1 MGRTPSYR
9 GLKVPA
15 AAAPGTLRGQGLS
28 TLPTQP
34 GQPELTSPALGLC
47 VKAGRRKCSPW
58 PGGRPSGVVVGS
70 PTSSYSERRGSDVQA
85 DEEDKPL
92 SISVVE
98 SEDKIFLKC
107 NGTEFSWMDLE
118 ESSNKSHLGNKSVDL
133 GKKIQDP
140 RGIYQCS
147 DNKDKKSVLQ
157 VYYRMC
163 QNCVEVKSSSLIG
176 ILIADIIA
184 TVFLAVGVYC
194 FAGHE
199 EGYLSAD
206 FDKQILMQNDELYQP
221 LRDRDDNSYSHIG
234 GKRPQN
240 KCLLG
245 FYLAPEKGMGNMLVL
260 SCF

>member
-1 MGRTPSYR
+1 MALQKIPRWTMKWDLCLT
-9 GLKVPA
+9 GLI
-15 AAAPGTLRGQGLS
+15 
-28 TLPTQP
+28 
-34 GQPELTSPALGLC
+34 LTIILLQ
-47 VKAGRRKCSPW
+47 
-58 PGGRPSGVVVGS
+58 
-70 PTSSYSERRGSDVQA
+70 GSDVRA
-85 DEEDKPL
+85 DEEDKSL

-107 NGTEFSWMDLE
+107 NGTEFSWMFLE
-118 ESSNKSHLGNKSVDL
+118 ESSNKSYLGNKNVDL

-199 EGYLSAD
+199 EGHLSAA
-206 FDKQILMQNDELYQP
+206 FDKQILMQNDALYQP

-234 GKRPQN
+234 GKRPKN
-240 KCLLG
+240 K
-245 FYLAPEKGMGNMLVL
+245 
-260 SCF
+260 